1 MVFNRIL
8 VAYDGSEPSKKALR
22 HAISLA
28 ENHAEAKLRV
38 VHVFQFPQYF
48 LGTAYATATVETN
61 EELYQYAEQT
71 QNEAEQQVALLGD
84 RAEVKLLQGPPGQ
97 SIVAEA
103 EEFGCDLVV
112 IGSRGL
118 SGFKEFVLGS
128 VSHHV
133 VQHAKVPVLVMK

>member
-1 MVFNRIL
+1 MVFQRIL
-8 VAYDGSEPSKKALR
+8 VAYDSSEPSRKALE
-22 HAISLA
+22 HAISIA
-28 ENHAEAKLRV
+28 ENNAATHLRV

-48 LGTAYATATVETN
+48 VGTAYATASAETN
-61 EELYQYAEQT
+61 EELYEYAERIQ
-71 QNEAEQQVALLGD
+71 QEAEQKTALLGE
-84 RAEVKLLQGPPGQ
+84 RAEVALLQGPPGQ

-103 EEFGCDLVV
+103 EDHKCDLII

-118 SGFKEFVLGS
+118 SGLKEFVLGS